1 MAPGQ
6 LPAGACLSTRN
17 ETVFTRRR
25 EVNKMN
31 PDSLPDDIHRLELK
45 VLYEI
50 CGIVGQILSL
60 DQALESILAILSS
73 SLSMDRATVTL
84 KDDVSGMLKIR
95 ASHDLGPEEK
105 KRGIYKP
112 DEGVTGLIFRSAQP
126 FIVPDIGQEPLFLNK
141 TQARNLKKESISF
154 IGVPITLKGET
165 IGVLSVDR
173 LFDTDVTFEED
184 IRFLTIVAAL
194 IAQFVQLNYEVHHR
208 EKNLVNENRFLRAEL
223 SEKYNHFFTVG
234 VSPAMKALN
243 RMIQKVAPSKAS
255 VLLLGESGTG
265 KTLTARI
272 IHEMS
277 ERARCPFI
285 KVNCAALP
293 DNLIE
298 SELFGYEKGA
308 FSGALQTKTGQL
320 EEADTGTVFLDE
332 IGELP
337 LGVQAKLL
345 HFLQEKELV
354 RLGSI
359 KTRQVD
365 VRIIAA
371 TNADLSLEVENGRF
385 RPDLYYRLNVF
396 PIAIPPL
403 RERKADIPL
412 LVSYFLGNN
421 AKEYGRRLNL
431 SEECIEIFSSY
442 NWPGNVR
449 ELENVLER
457 LAILSE
463 NECVG
468 KADLPADLFSC
479 GEKGHAGGEIRKS
492 GLEQMEQDLVIAALE
507 RNGCVQKEAA
517 RELGL
522 TQRQMSYRVK
532 KFKLDTIIREGK
544 RKK

>member
-1 MAPGQ
+1 VNTNG
-6 LPAGACLSTRN
+6 LPS
-17 ETVFTRRR
+17 E
-25 EVNKMN
+25 
-31 PDSLPDDIHRLELK
+31 IYQLELK

-50 CGIVGQILSL
+50 CGIIDQILSL
-60 DQALESILAILSS
+60 DQVLESILAILSN
-73 SLSMDRATVTL
+73 SLSMERATVTL
-84 KDDVSGMLKIR
+84 IDENSELLKIR
-95 ASHDLGPEEK
+95 ASHDLAPEEK

-112 DEGVTGLIFRSAQP
+112 DEGITGLIFCSAQP

-154 IGVPITLKGET
+154 IGVPITLKGEP

-173 LFDTDVTFEED
+173 LFETNISFKED
-184 IRFLTIVAAL
+184 IRFLTIVSAL
-194 IAQFVQLNYEVHHR
+194 IAQFVQINHEVRHR
-208 EKNLVNENRFLRAEL
+208 ERNLVNENRFLRAEI

-234 VSPAMKALN
+234 VSPAMKSLN

-272 IHEMS
+272 IHEIS
-277 ERARCPFI
+277 TRCRCPFI

-308 FSGALQTKTGQL
+308 FSGAQQTKFGFL

-337 LGVQAKLL
+337 LVVQAKLL

-354 RLGSI
+354 RLGST
-359 KTRQVD
+359 KTRKVD

-371 TNADLSLEVENGRF
+371 TNTDLSLAVDKGLF
-385 RPDLYYRLNVF
+385 RSDLYYRLNVF

-403 RERKADIPL
+403 RERKTDIPFL
-412 LVSYFLGNN
+412 ISYFLSKN
-421 AKEYGRRLNL
+421 AKDYGRKL
-431 SEECIEIFSSY
+431 SITDECIAIFSSY

-457 LAILSE
+457 LVILSE
-463 NECVG
+463 NEQIE
-468 KADLPADLFSC
+468 KKDLPANLLQNDDK
-479 GEKGHAGGEIRKS
+479 EVYHPEIHKS
-492 GLEQMEQDLVIAALE
+492 GLEQMEHEMVIAALE
-507 RNGCVQKEAA
+507 RHGWVQQDAAKEI
-517 RELGL
+517 GL
-522 TQRQMSYRVK
+522 SQRQMSYRVK
-532 KFKLDTIIREGK
+532 KFKLEKMIREGK
-544 RKK
+544 RKKRQNWEK

>member
-1 MAPGQ
+1 MIFQQP
-6 LPAGACLSTRN
+6 
-17 ETVFTRRR
+17 R
-25 EVNKMN
+25 EVNKLN
-31 PDSLPDDIHRLELK
+31 HNFLPDDIYRLELK

-50 CGIVGQILSL
+50 CGIIEQILSL
-60 DQALESILAILSS
+60 DQALESILAILSN
-73 SLSMDRATVTL
+73 SLSMERATVTL
-84 KDDVSGMLKIR
+84 KDDGSGLLKIR

-112 DEGVTGLIFRSAQP
+112 DEGVTGHIFRSAQP
-126 FIVPDIGQEPLFLNK
+126 FIVPDVGQEPLFLNK

-194 IAQFVQLNYEVHHR
+194 IAQFVQLNYEVYHR
-208 EKNLVNENRFLRAEL
+208 EKDLVNENRSLRAEL

-234 VSPAMKALN
+234 VSPAMSALN

-277 ERARCPFI
+277 DRARCPFV

-308 FSGALQTKTGQL
+308 FSGASQTKTGQL

-332 IGELP
+332 IGEMP

-354 RLGSI
+354 RLGST
-359 KTRQVD
+359 KTRKVD
-365 VRIIAA
+365 ARIIAA
-371 TNADLSLEVENGRF
+371 TNSDLSVAVDNGTF

-403 RERKADIPL
+403 RERKADIPF
-412 LVSYFLGNN
+412 LVSYFLGKNT
-421 AKEYGRRLNL
+421 KEYGRKLNL
-431 SEECIEIFSSY
+431 SEECIALFTAH

-449 ELENVLER
+449 ELENTLER
-457 LAILSE
+457 LAILSD
-463 NECVG
+463 NDCIG
-468 KADLPADLFSC
+468 KGDLPSDLFIKK
-479 GEKGHAGGEIRKS
+479 EKPHAMAEIPT
-492 GLEQMEQDLVIAALE
+492 GLVQMEQELVIAALY
-507 RNGCVQKEAA
+507 RNGWIQQLAA
-517 RELGL
+517 RDLGL
-522 TQRQMSYRVK
+522 SQRQMSYRVK
-532 KFKLDTIIREGK
+532 KFKLDRIIREGK
-544 RKK
+544 RKKHQGIA